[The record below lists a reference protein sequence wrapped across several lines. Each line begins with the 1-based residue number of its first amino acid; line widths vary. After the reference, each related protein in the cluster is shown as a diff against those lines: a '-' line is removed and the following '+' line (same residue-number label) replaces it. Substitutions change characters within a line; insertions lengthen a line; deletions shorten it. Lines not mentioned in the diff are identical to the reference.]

1 MEIEREL
8 ERVIEKNKDRRYSTF
23 ETRVD
28 LVAQDCL
35 QEIRR
40 LKEIIEFYKNK
51 EEKQER
57 ERKVGC
63 EGYSFEVGV

>member
-8 ERVIEKNKDRRYSTF
+8 ERVIEKNKDRQYSTF

-28 LVAQDCL
+28 LLAQDCL

-57 ERKVGC
+57 EV
-63 EGYSFEVGV
+63 EQSQDYSFEVGV